1 MVLLRPTT
9 SLPVS
14 PYVISWGSQQ
24 SYICNFDIIRLWEL
38 PPTLVLDT
46 DHYQLWP
53 LASLMGGVTHDST
66 IAIARRL
73 ADAPLPRAERGE
85 LLGLLVALAGVR
97 LPKIDIRSAL
107 KEMPMLD
114 ELLRESSFYDVV
126 YEEDFVEGEAR
137 GALEGL
143 QVVLESRFGALP
155 EDMSAALAALDQPAL
170 LELLHHAATDTL
182 EQVRVRIGL
191 A

>member
-1 MVLLRPTT
+1 M
-9 SLPVS
+9 
-14 PYVISWGSQQ
+14 
-24 SYICNFDIIRLWEL
+24 
-38 PPTLVLDT
+38 LDT

-126 YEEDFVEGEAR
+126 YEEDFVEGEAHWR
-137 GALEGL
+137 GCKLCWKAG
-143 QVVLESRFGALP
+143 
-155 EDMSAALAALDQPAL
+155 SARCP
-170 LELLHHAATDTL
+170 
-182 EQVRVRIGL
+182 RI
-191 A
+191 